1 MEPASK
7 GSSFLSTF
15 VPVTIL
21 VVVFLTIII
30 VGLAVGIPK
39 SNRDSL
45 NDATIESPTGMSE
58 PIYNVTPVHVMLS
71 GQMSVTST
79 KSILLNTLMS
89 FESASVSSDS
99 VAVESS
105 NRASVLPPSTKN
117 DLMSSQEHSTT
128 NDLASTQQSTAKN
141 L

>member
-39 SNRDSL
+39 SNGTSL
-45 NDATIESPTGMSE
+45 NDTTIQSPTGMPE
-58 PIYNVTPVHVMLS
+58 PIYNVTLVPLS

-89 FESASVSSDS
+89 FESASGSSDS
-99 VAVESS
+99 VTGESS
-105 NRASVLPPSTKN
+105 NTASVLPPSTKN
-117 DLMSSQEHSTT
+117 DLMSSKEYSTT
-128 NDLASTQQSTAKN
+128 NDLSSTQQSTPKSS
-141 L
+141 